1 VIHSGL
7 ELRHPQLTKHAMTD
21 PIASL
26 IEHLPKAELHLHI
39 EGTLEPEMM
48 LALAQRNGIELPY
61 ASVEEIHAA
70 YEFDGLQDFLDLYYA
85 GMSVLIE
92 ERDFH
97 DLTRAYLDKVA
108 DQGVTHVEIFFDP
121 QAHTD
126 RGIAFE
132 TVLSGILSAL
142 ESGVRELGITSK
154 LIMCFLRHL
163 PEEQAFDALAC
174 ACRHKDHIHAVGLDS
189 GEAGNPPEK
198 FARVYEAARKEG
210 FLAVA
215 HAGEKGPAAYVK
227 DALDILKVSRV
238 DHGNHALDDPQLVAR
253 LAREKIPLTMCPL
266 SNLRLKGIPD
276 LAAHPI
282 KRALDAGLLA
292 TVNSDDPSYFGGYI
306 NDNYIAVSNAVGLS
320 PDEIITLAKNSFAG
334 SFLSDREKQEQLDAV
349 DRYVEKL

>member
-1 VIHSGL
+1 
-7 ELRHPQLTKHAMTD
+7 MTID
-21 PIASL
+21 TEKL
-26 IEHLPKAELHLHI
+26 IERLPKAELHLHI

-48 LALAQRNGIELPY
+48 LALARRNGIELPY

-70 YEFDGLQDFLDLYYA
+70 YQFDGLQDFLDLYYA

-97 DLTRAYLDKVA
+97 DLARAYLEKVA
-108 DQGVTHVEIFFDP
+108 GQGVSHVEIFFDP

-132 TVLSGILSAL
+132 TVLSGLLSAL
-142 ESGVRELGITSK
+142 ETGERELGITSK

-174 ACRHKDHIHAVGLDS
+174 ACRHKDHIYAVGLDS

-215 HAGEKGPAAYVK
+215 HAGEEGPAAYVA
-227 DALDILKVSRV
+227 DALDILHVSRV
-238 DHGNHALDDPQLVAR
+238 DHGNHALDDPKLVAR
-253 LAREKIPLTMCPL
+253 LVREQTPLTMCPL

-276 LAAHPI
+276 MAAHPI
-282 KRALDAGLLA
+282 KRALDAGLLVS
-292 TVNSDDPSYFGGYI
+292 VNSDDPSYFGGYI
-306 NDNYIAVSNAVGLS
+306 NDNYIAVSSALNLS
-320 PDEIITLAKNSFAG
+320 PEDIVRLARNSFVSA
-334 SFLSDREKQEQLDAV
+334 FLDDREKQAKLDSI
-349 DRYVEKL
+349 DRHIENFSR